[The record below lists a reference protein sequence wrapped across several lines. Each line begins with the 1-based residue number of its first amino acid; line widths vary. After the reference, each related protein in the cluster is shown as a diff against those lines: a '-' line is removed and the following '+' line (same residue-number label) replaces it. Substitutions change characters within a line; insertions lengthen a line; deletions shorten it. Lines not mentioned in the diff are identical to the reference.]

1 MICNTLTEASVHCS
15 TNLKIFLSRR
25 GILLWGCRGGL
36 CWLVHI
42 WIRYQIY
49 RGSTKNG
56 VSWSSSLTSGSAL
69 IYVTSL
75 HVVLP
80 YHIPCQVITN
90 GKFSS
95 NLDKLIY
102 VLWSYLL
109 FQLRASF
116 LTHLRVRLL
125 GRSNFWQWVLL
136 LIGIF
141 RFLKA
146 GMNVVDLLG
155 ILPYFASLIIS
166 LVMTATAQGQA
177 NYQENGI
184 FFLMEIK
191 KNKLWNF
198 IEANLSKYSLW
209 Y

>member
-1 MICNTLTEASVHCS
+1 MWHRSMFA
-15 TNLKIFLSRR
+15 
-25 GILLWGCRGGL
+25 IL
-36 CWLVHI
+36 
-42 WIRYQIY
+42 
-49 RGSTKNG
+49 
-56 VSWSSSLTSGSAL
+56 
-69 IYVTSL
+69 
-75 HVVLP
+75 
-80 YHIPCQVITN
+80 CQVVTN